1 MSETIIS
8 IARTRYD
15 EAEANLKEV
24 QSYVADAKD
33 DIKTTKAH
41 LLAVERSATAYA
53 PRVVA
58 GVKWLNKH
66 ARGWTNGLVQES
78 DIGFTIKRIP
88 SDSELQAL
96 GFEADEKIDK
106 RTTIDGDQTLNVL
119 WQTAQEIQQGKK
131 SVTLHRL
138 LKRAGV
144 RC

>member
-1 MSETIIS
+1 MSETCIT
-8 IARTRYD
+8 IARTLYD

-33 DIKTTKAH
+33 DIKRTKSH

-58 GVKWLNKH
+58 GVKWLNKN
-66 ARGWTNGLVQES
+66 ARGWTNGLVSES

-88 SDSELQAL
+88 SDSELQSL
-96 GFEADEKIDK
+96 GFEPDPKIEKRSD
-106 RTTIDGDQTLNVL
+106 IDGDQVLTVL
-119 WQTAQEIQQGKK
+119 WQTAQDIQQGKK
-131 SVTLHRL
+131 SVTVQRL

-144 RC
+144 R